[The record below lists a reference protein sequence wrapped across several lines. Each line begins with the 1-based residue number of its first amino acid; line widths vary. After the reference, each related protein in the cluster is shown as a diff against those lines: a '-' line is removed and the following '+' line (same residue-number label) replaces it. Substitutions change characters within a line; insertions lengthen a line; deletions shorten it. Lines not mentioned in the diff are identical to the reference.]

1 MTSNKGNF
9 MSEPNGKTKRQAK
22 RPSFHAAL
30 KSLKQNRD
38 RVIAE
43 IAEVQAKYNLL
54 KSSDIQT
61 FSDIPLSKKTLNGLN
76 RCGYVTPTEIQR
88 EGILLALR
96 GFDVL
101 GAAKTG
107 SGKTLAFAIPV
118 IEYLWRQ
125 RWTAGFGLAAVVIS
139 PTRELAL
146 QTYET
151 IRKVGCFHEFSA
163 ALVIGG
169 TDAALEKRR
178 ISRSNM
184 IVCTPG
190 RLLQHM
196 DENFQFDCSQV
207 KLIVLDEADRI
218 LDLGFAEQ
226 LNAIFDNLPTDRQTL
241 LYSATQ
247 TKSVTDLA
255 RLSLNEPLYISVHEY
270 SKFSTPDQLDQK
282 YAVVAEEDKLNFLW
296 SFLRNHTKSK
306 ILIFLNSCKQVRFV
320 YNAFCKLQPGLT
332 LLSLYGMMPLKKRV
346 AVFEDFARKQHAA
359 LFATDIAARGLDFP
373 AVDWVLHLDCP
384 SDVNEYIH
392 RSGRTARYVNKGR
405 ALLVVTP
412 NQTSLVTALQNAKVP
427 ITETKVNPDKLFS
440 IQKKLQVMCTQNPDL
455 KDFAQKAIVAYV
467 KSIFFMGNKEVFDV
481 EKINLQAVALS
492 AGLVCAPR
500 IRFLERRQKK
510 LASLEKASNNVEP
523 NTSLFG
529 QEEEADDNDDEDLL
543 KVKCR
548 DVFGQLEPEDL
559 PEVKKAKRPIS
570 RFMAARK
577 LERNNIRIN
586 TKIVFAD
593 SDDEQQPE
601 VGCANEAT
609 ATEAEVSCLF
619 DIEDAKRRLQEADKI
634 DRQVHREKL
643 RAKQKA
649 LRLKK
654 KIKEA
659 KARGKPLSKAIL
671 ARLGVKT
678 EETDNESSD
687 DVDVSWLPDPDKLR
701 AVSNEEDNVS
711 ELKQPMRKRKRGAN
725 NEDKELLPP
734 MTLSQK
740 EALALKILGD

>member
-1 MTSNKGNF
+1 M
-9 MSEPNGKTKRQAK
+9 
-22 RPSFHAAL
+22 
-30 KSLKQNRD
+30 
-38 RVIAE
+38 
-43 IAEVQAKYNLL
+43 
-54 KSSDIQT
+54 KSSDIQA
-61 FSDIPLSKKTLNGLN
+61 FSDIPLSKKTLNGLS
-76 RCGYVTPTEIQR
+76 RSGYATPTEIQR

-163 ALVIGG
+163 ALIIGG
-169 TDAALEKRR
+169 TVGFPRLYF
-178 ISRSNM
+178 M
-184 IVCTPG
+184 ILGCRFGETPYKS
-190 RLLQHM
+190 LQH
-196 DENFQFDCSQV
+196 DLAHSNC
-207 KLIVLDEADRI
+207 LVLDEADRI

-226 LNAIFDNLPTDRQTL
+226 LNAIFANLPTDRQTL

-255 RLSLNEPLYISVHEY
+255 RLSLNEPVYISVHEY
-270 SKFSTPDQLDQK
+270 SKFSTPDRLDQK

-296 SFLRNHTKSK
+296 SFLRNHTKLK
-306 ILIFLNSCKQVRFV
+306 ILIFLNSCRQVRFV
-320 YNAFCKLQPGLT
+320 YNAFCKLQPGLS
-332 LLSLYGMMPLKKRV
+332 LLSLYGTMPLKKRV

-427 ITETKVNPDKLFS
+427 ITETKINPDKLFS
-440 IQKKLQVMCTQNPDL
+440 IQKKLQVMCAQDSVL
-455 KDFAQKAIVAYV
+455 KGFAQRAIVAYV
-467 KSIFFMGNKEVFDV
+467 KSIFFMGNKEIFDA

-500 IRFLERRQKK
+500 IRFMERRQSKP
-510 LASLEKASNNVEP
+510 ASSESASNDVQSS
-523 NTSLFG
+523 TSFFG
-529 QEEEADDNDDEDLL
+529 QEEAVDDDDSDDFL

-548 DVFGQLEPEDL
+548 DVFGQLA
-559 PEVKKAKRPIS
+559 V
-570 RFMAARK
+570 
-577 LERNNIRIN
+577 
-586 TKIVFAD
+586 
-593 SDDEQQPE
+593 
-601 VGCANEAT
+601 
-609 ATEAEVSCLF
+609 
-619 DIEDAKRRLQEADKI
+619 
-634 DRQVHREKL
+634 
-643 RAKQKA
+643 
-649 LRLKK
+649 
-654 KIKEA
+654 
-659 KARGKPLSKAIL
+659 LS
-671 ARLGVKT
+671 RLGVQT

-687 DVDVSWLPDPDKLR
+687 DVDISWLPDPDKLQ
-701 AVSNEEDNVS
+701 AVTNEQDNVS
-711 ELKQPMRKRKRGAN
+711 EAK
-725 NEDKELLPP
+725 
-734 MTLSQK
+734 
-740 EALALKILGD
+740 